1 MLNSTPPRPPIFA
14 LTEQQNAILALAGQL
29 AAQFAERADE
39 HDRNGTFPFE
49 NYTALHA
56 AGYLRLPVPREYG
69 GMGASLLDVVLA
81 QERLA
86 QGDGATAMAVAMTMQ
101 VLGRLSETR
110 QWEPALFER
119 ICRTVVEEGALIN
132 AAATEPDMGSPS
144 HGGLPATLA
153 TPATHG
159 DVAGWS
165 ITGHKQ
171 FITMAPVLRYFVV
184 SVRLPASPTMPYGGS
199 ANAIIERRPNQD
211 VAGLRLVDT
220 WSGNLSLRASGSYDV
235 YLDQV
240 FVPDALLVDRKPATP
255 PDQPA
260 PASKAVSNTAWFAL
274 TLSAVYLGIGQA
286 ACDTVA
292 NYAQQR
298 IPSALGKPIAT
309 LPNIQRRIGAMQIE
323 LDAARALL
331 YQTAQA
337 WGDAPQQRGQML
349 PRIAAAKY
357 TATNAAVSATDQ
369 ALRVAGGF
377 GLQRELPLERYF
389 RDARAGVTHPPND
402 DAALELVGRSV
413 LG

>member
-1 MLNSTPPRPPIFA
+1 MNSTLRPPIFA
-14 LTEQQNAILALAGQL
+14 LTEQQHDLLALARQL
-29 AAQFAERADE
+29 ATQFAERADE
-39 HDRNGTFPFE
+39 YDRNGTFPFE

-69 GMGASLLDVVLA
+69 GMEASLLDVVLA
-81 QERLA
+81 QEQLA

-101 VLGRLSETR
+101 MLGRLRETR
-110 QWEPALFER
+110 QWEAALFAR
-119 ICRTVVEEGALIN
+119 VCRTVVQEGALIN

-144 HGGLPATLA
+144 HGGLPATVA
-153 TPATHG
+153 TPAMQG
-159 DVAGWS
+159 DTAGWHV
-165 ITGHKQ
+165 TGHKQ

-184 SVRLPASPTMPYGGS
+184 SVRLPATPDMPYGGS

-220 WSGNLSLRASGSYDV
+220 WSGNLGLRASGSYDV

-240 FVPDALLVDRKPATP
+240 FVPDALLVDRKPAAP

-260 PASKAVSNTAWFAL
+260 PAAKAVSNTAWFAL

-286 ACDTVA
+286 ACDAVCH
-292 NYAQQR
+292 YAQER

-309 LPNIQRRIGAMQIE
+309 LPNIQRRIGAIQIE

-337 WGDAPQQRGQML
+337 WGDTPQHREQML

-357 TATNAAVSATDQ
+357 TATNAAIAATDQ

-377 GLQRELPLERYF
+377 GLQRVLPLERYF